1 MQDDQKRSKDRKDS
15 RLPSRVA
22 LVRGDDRRR
31 NIFRALELIDDQISL
46 GKRVVI
52 KPNLVSITKPLSAT
66 HADALDAVLQFI
78 CARTSAE
85 ITVAEGCAIADARK
99 GFKIYGLA
107 EVAQR
112 YGARLVDLNRDRWV
126 EVKVV
131 DRDLRP
137 MTLRFARTV
146 AESDCRISLTPMKT
160 HDAAIV
166 TLSLKNLVMGS
177 LINDGLK
184 GLERL
189 MHGLSHLLR
198 PRDALYPR
206 RFGWVVRHVLR
217 SDKVAMHQTYATLN
231 YNLFLLAKAFP
242 VHLAVLDGFTAME
255 GRGPTQG
262 KPVDL
267 RLAVASTDFIAAD
280 SVGARIMGFDPE
292 EIGYLHHAI
301 AAGLGEGD
309 LNRLEIVG
317 ERLEDCLRPFEPH
330 PNYARQRAW
339 KQPEIEALRNSSQE
353 LKGNLRA

>member
-1 MQDDQKRSKDRKDS
+1 M
-15 RLPSRVA
+15 
-22 LVRGDDRRR
+22 
-31 NIFRALELIDDQISL
+31 
-46 GKRVVI
+46 
-52 KPNLVSITKPLSAT
+52 
-66 HADALDAVLQFI
+66 
-78 CARTSAE
+78 
-85 ITVAEGCAIADARK
+85 K
-99 GFKIYGLA
+99 GFEHYGLM
-107 EVAQR
+107 EVARR
-112 YGARLVDLNRDRWV
+112 YGARLLDLNRDDWV

-160 HDAAIV
+160 HDAVIV
-166 TLSLKNLVMGS
+166 SLSLKNLVMGS
-177 LINDGLK
+177 LTNDGLK

-189 MHGLSHLLR
+189 MHGLSHLVR

-206 RFGWVVRHVLR
+206 RFGWVVRHILR

-255 GRGPTQG
+255 GSGPTQG

-301 AAGLGEGD
+301 AGGLGAGD
-309 LNRLEIVG
+309 LDRIQILG
-317 ERLEDCLRPFEPH
+317 EQLEDCLRPFEPH
-330 PNYARQRAW
+330 PNFVRQRAW
-339 KQPEIEALRNSSQE
+339 KQAEVEALRSASP
-353 LKGNLRA
+353 GR